1 MKKPNLSE
9 IKRALE
15 IEDQEFN
22 EYVSGEASP
31 KVRRKFDD
39 DFAPDNERNVSLRE
53 YGRPRSYTNIN
64 HVRPYLESWPNLPD
78 PSTMTI
84 AITGSL
90 PYQPI
95 HDYLINTGWKLVLQY
110 SQYRTKEM
118 QRPGTALYISDKV
131 GYMLEICLDYTVGG
145 RKRRK
150 NLKKLDCGN
159 APCTIE
165 KHPDYQTTEGD
176 IITIDDA
183 MLFSQVKGS
192 EHWDEDFVVSL
203 IREFEKHE
211 KPSKNE
217 EAEVSI
223 IVINQGDYDI
233 RSFSL
238 EDANTTFE
246 YPDLHY
252 GEGFENFHGELLK
265 RVDDESKG
273 LILFHGQPGTG
284 KTQYIRHLLKELCS
298 ANKAVLYSPPA
309 VSASLAEPQMIN
321 FISDWIMGERR
332 DCILLIE
339 DAEPLLES
347 RSGGVDGR
355 STGIS
360 NLLNITDGILND
372 ILGLMVIATFNI
384 EISKIDPALLRPG
397 RLIARKEFKKMDML
411 QTENLATTLGMEKPD
426 IELDKYPITLAEFYN
441 NRKAKNVLTH
451 DYTSENKPR
460 IGFRTH

>member
-1 MKKPNLSE
+1 MGKNRKIE
-9 IKRALE
+9 TTRAME
-15 IEDQEFN
+15 IEDQELE
-22 EYVSGEASP
+22 EYLSGAARP
-31 KVRRKFDD
+31 KIRKKFEEELVAEEDLKI
-39 DFAPDNERNVSLRE
+39 SLRE
-53 YGRPRSYTNIN
+53 YGRPRSYSNIN
-64 HVRPYLESWPNLPD
+64 HVRPYMEAWPNLPD
-78 PSTMTI
+78 PSYMCI
-84 AITGSL
+84 SPEGSV
-90 PYQPI
+90 PYHQI
-95 HDYLINTGWKLVLQY
+95 HEYLEKTGWKIVWQY
-110 SQYRTKEM
+110 SNYRTKQM
-118 QRPGTALYISDKV
+118 QRPGTVLYISDRI
-131 GYMLEICLDYTVGG
+131 GYMLELCLDYTIGNK
-145 RKRRK
+145 KRRK
-150 NLKKLDCGN
+150 NLKKIDVN
-159 APCTIE
+159 PAPCTVE

-183 MLFSQVKGS
+183 TLFSPVKGS
-192 EHWDEDFVVSL
+192 EHWDEEFVVSL
-203 IREFEKHE
+203 LREIEKYE

-217 EAEVSI
+217 QAEVSI

-238 EDANTTFE
+238 EDANTSFN

-252 GEGFENFHGELLK
+252 GEGFESFHGELLK

-397 RLIARKEFKKMDML
+397 RLIARKEFKKMDEL
-411 QTENLATTLGMEKPD
+411 QTENLADALGMEKPD
-426 IELDKYPITLAEFYN
+426 INLDKYPITLAEFYN

-451 DYTSENKPR
+451 DYTTENKPR
-460 IGFRTH
+460 IGFRSH